1 MVLAE
6 GFSLQL
12 KMLKDAPS
20 PTNSLRMFKMC
31 RRTSFSKGSKHDVKM
46 EGKPEKFV
54 GIANI
59 VNISFNFSFEIILD
73 SL

>member
-1 MVLAE
+1 
-6 GFSLQL
+6 
-12 KMLKDAPS
+12 
-20 PTNSLRMFKMC
+20 
-31 RRTSFSKGSKHDVKM
+31 M